1 MTEPA
6 IPNRDMNAKTDV
18 SAAMRLEAFGFRLV
32 AGFARLLPV
41 DFASALSGTIW
52 RAIAPWLRRDKRA
65 MKQIAMA
72 LPDIPKQERRQI
84 LNRMWRNLGRNFGE
98 AFHLDRINA
107 DPTRI
112 NLKASAETLE
122 RLKTLDKLVVV
133 SLHTGNWE
141 IASLAFAQAT
151 SIPVTGIYQRLK
163 NPIVDAEVSAMRQ
176 RFYPLGLFPKGKD
189 ALVKMIRTI
198 KNGAAA
204 ALLADLRDYRG
215 VSVPFFGHPAP
226 SSTIPAIISLS
237 QEAPILIGRVIRKQG
252 VHFDCEFELMHFE
265 PSGDRDADVVVLTAQ
280 IQAQFERWI
289 REYPDQ
295 WMWAH
300 RRWG

>member
-1 MTEPA
+1 MAQAADPDRA
-6 IPNRDMNAKTDV
+6 PHAKADV
-18 SAAMRLEAFGFRLV
+18 STAMRLEAFGFRIV
-32 AGFARLLPV
+32 AGFARLLPLDV
-41 DFASALSGTIW
+41 ASALSGAIW

-72 LPDIPKQERRQI
+72 LPEIPAQERRQI
-84 LNRMWRNLGRNFGE
+84 INRMWRNLGRNFGE

-107 DPTRI
+107 DPARI
-112 NLKASAETLE
+112 SLKASSATLD
-122 RLKTLDKLVVV
+122 RLRTLDKLVVV
-133 SLHTGNWE
+133 SLHSGNWE
-141 IASLAFAQAT
+141 VASLAFAQAT

-163 NPIVDAEVSAMRQ
+163 NPIVDADVVAMRQ

-189 ALVKMIRTI
+189 ALVKMIRTV

-215 VSVPFFGHPAP
+215 VNVPFFGHPAP

-237 QEAPILIGRVIRKQG
+237 QDAPILIGRVIRKAG
-252 VHFDCEFELMHFE
+252 VYFDCEFELMHFE
-265 PSGDRDADVVVLTAQ
+265 PTGDRDKDVVALTAQ
-280 IQAQFERWI
+280 IQAQFEHWI

>member
-1 MTEPA
+1 MAEPST
-6 IPNRDMNAKTDV
+6 PNRDMNAKTDV
-18 SAAMRLEAFGFRLV
+18 SAAMRLEAFGFRIV
-32 AGFARLLPV
+32 AGFARMLPV
-41 DFASALSGTIW
+41 DFASALSGAIW

-72 LPDIPKQERRQI
+72 LPELPDRERREI

-107 DPTRI
+107 DASRI
-112 NLKASAETLE
+112 KLKASAATLE
-122 RLKTLDKLVVV
+122 KLKTLDKLIVV

-163 NPIVDAEVSAMRQ
+163 NPLVDAEVSAMRQ

-215 VSVPFFGHPAP
+215 VNVPFFGRPAP

-237 QEAPILIGRVIRKQG
+237 QDAPILIGRVIRKQG

-265 PSGDRDADVVVLTAQ
+265 PSGDRDADVIALTAQ